1 MAQDTNRFVCEGCG
15 KQFND
20 RNELQNH
27 TQNCQAM
34 KASQGGS
41 QGSQRGSQG
50 SQQGSPGSQSGSQGS
65 QQGSQGSQRGSQGS
79 QQGSQ
84 GSQPGQGG
92 SDRPKTKTAG
102 GQGMPESQE

>member
-1 MAQDTNRFVCEGCG
+1 MAQDSNRFVCEGCG
-15 KQFND
+15 KQFEN
-20 RNELQNH
+20 RNELQTH
-27 TQNCQAM
+27 TQNCQAL

-41 QGSQRGSQG
+41 QGAE
-50 SQQGSPGSQSGSQGS
+50 
-65 QQGSQGSQRGSQGS
+65 RGSQGS

>member
-1 MAQDTNRFVCEGCG
+1 MAQDSNRFVCEGCG
-15 KQFND
+15 KQFENRND
-20 RNELQNH
+20 LQTH
-27 TQNCQAM
+27 TQNCQAF

-50 SQQGSPGSQSGSQGS
+50 SHQ
-65 QQGSQGSQRGSQGS
+65 
-79 QQGSQ
+79 
-84 GSQPGQGG
+84 GQGG

>member
-20 RNELQNH
+20 RNDLQNH
-27 TQNCQAM
+27 TQNCQAL

-50 SQQGSPGSQSGSQGS
+50 SQQGSQGS
-65 QQGSQGSQRGSQGS
+65 QQGQQR
-79 QQGSQ
+79 
-84 GSQPGQGG
+84 G

-102 GQGMPESQE
+102 GGQGMPESQE

>member
-1 MAQDTNRFVCEGCG
+1 MAQDSNRFVCEGCG
-15 KQFND
+15 KQFENRND
-20 RNELQNH
+20 LQTH
-27 TQNCQAM
+27 TQNCQAL

-41 QGSQRGSQG
+41 HGSQR
-50 SQQGSPGSQSGSQGS
+50 
-65 QQGSQGSQRGSQGS
+65 
-79 QQGSQ
+79 GSQ